1 MKYREL
7 ISYIKLL
14 PRLPQTFGFGVHSPS
29 AYYFIKYVINEKCPF
44 YSYDLLNN
52 TFIDLP
58 INDIRLY
65 QLYFR
70 LVNYIQP
77 HSWIDLTSHSN
88 ITSKFVTAG
97 KKQINYQFISDVS
110 EIHSFDI
117 ALVDEFDELQIKK
130 LIGSAKKDSLLIIEH
145 IYTSKEKK
153 SFWKRIIQDN
163 RVSVTFDLYECGLVF
178 FDDRPKNHYKLL
190 LR

>member
-14 PRLPQTFGFGVHSPS
+14 PRLPQTFGFGVQSPS
-29 AYYFIKYVINEKCPF
+29 AYYFIKYVINEKCPY
-44 YSYDLLNN
+44 YSFDLLNK
-52 TFIDLP
+52 TFFDIP
-58 INDIRLY
+58 IKEIKLY

-70 LVNYIQP
+70 LANYLQP
-77 HSWIDLTSHSN
+77 HSWIDLTSHSD
-88 ITSKFVTAG
+88 ISSKFVTAG

-117 ALVDEFDELQIKK
+117 ALVDEIDELQIKK

-153 SFWKRIIQDN
+153 SFWKRFIQDN

-178 FDDRPKNHYKLL
+178 F
-190 LR
+190 

>member
-14 PRLPQTFGFGVHSPS
+14 PRLPQSFGFGVQSPS
-29 AYYFIKYVINEKCPF
+29 AYSFIKYVINEKCPY
-44 YSYDLLNN
+44 YSFDLLNK
-52 TFIDLP
+52 TFFDIP
-58 INDIRLY
+58 IKEIKLY

-70 LVNYIQP
+70 LANYLQP
-77 HSWIDLTSHSN
+77 HSWIDLTSHSD
-88 ITSKFVTAG
+88 ISSKFVTAG

-117 ALVDEFDELQIKK
+117 ALVDEIDELQIKK
-130 LIGSAKKDSLLIIEH
+130 LIGSAKKDSLVIIEH